1 MRHVKV
7 GAKLLVLVPL
17 VISNKALRS
26 EVNRLVNSLRHVRL
40 PFFPLFIPVLD
51 LWTTSLDLY
60 KLWPNSPESACYLF
74 WRRGVGSRVTR
85 FVSVSIRSI
94 WYPSASVFTMNVWI
108 SSEETEKT
116 DQDLQESK
124 GPKKVDLLSH
134 VLKWLSELGENSCQF
149 IEPFD

>member
-1 MRHVKV
+1 
-7 GAKLLVLVPL
+7 
-17 VISNKALRS
+17 
-26 EVNRLVNSLRHVRL
+26 
-40 PFFPLFIPVLD
+40 
-51 LWTTSLDLY
+51 
-60 KLWPNSPESACYLF
+60 
-74 WRRGVGSRVTR
+74 
-85 FVSVSIRSI
+85 
-94 WYPSASVFTMNVWI
+94 MNVWI